1 MDEKIMGVLLAGG
14 QSKRFGSPKMFA
26 ERNGIAFF
34 KHSLQA
40 LAPFVSK
47 TCIVTLSSECKAF
60 LHLDQNVKIIT
71 DLEAFQ
77 SQGPLA
83 GILSGMVSEPADWY
97 LVVPTDTPF
106 IEKSIIKQLLD
117 KREND
122 KQAIIPNV
130 NGHLQPLIGLY
141 HHSTQK
147 VILHLL
153 ENDQRSVF
161 NLLNQIIVKE
171 CKFDDDRPFLNI
183 NHRSDYHNYIKNE
196 ENT

>member
-1 MDEKIMGVLLAGG
+1 MDEKIIGVLLAGG

-26 ERNGIAFF
+26 KRNGVTFF
-34 KHSLQA
+34 TYSLQA
-40 LAPFVSK
+40 LAPFVAK
-47 TCIVTLSSECKAF
+47 TCIVTLPSERKAF

-77 SQGPLA
+77 SQGPLV
-83 GILSGMVSEPADWY
+83 GILSAMVSEQADWY

-106 IEKSIIKQLLD
+106 IEKSIINELLD
-117 KREND
+117 NRED
-122 KQAIIPNV
+122 GKQAIIPNV
-130 NGHLQPLIGLY
+130 NGHMQPLIGLY
-141 HHSTQK
+141 HQSVQT

-153 ENDQRSVF
+153 VNEQRSVF
-161 NLLNQIIVKE
+161 NLLNQITVKE

-183 NHRSDYHNYIKNE
+183 NRRSDYHNYIKNE

>member
-1 MDEKIMGVLLAGG
+1 MDEKIIGVLLAGG

-34 KHSLQA
+34 KYSLEA
-40 LAPFVSK
+40 LSSFVTK
-47 TCIVTLSSECKAF
+47 TYIVTLSSYQQEF
-60 LHLDQNVKIIT
+60 LNLDQNVTIIT

-83 GILSGMVSEPADWY
+83 GILSAMVSEQAEWY

-106 IEKSIIKQLLD
+106 IEKSIIKKLLA
-117 KREND
+117 KRENG

-141 HHSTQK
+141 HQSIQA
-147 VILHLL
+147 VIFDLL
-153 ENDQRSVF
+153 ANEQRSVF
-161 NLLNQIIVKE
+161 NLLNQITVKE
-171 CKFDDDRPFLNI
+171 CKFDNDSPFLNI
-183 NHRSDYHNYIKNE
+183 NHHSEYHYYIKDE